1 MFDRISNSIDV
12 IQAYYD
18 QMIDE
23 NWTAIVQRIKTECEA
38 AKLEIEE
45 LEFQTTEEA

>member
-1 MFDRISNSIDV
+1 MFNRIRNSFDV
-12 IQAYYD
+12 IQFYCD

-38 AKLEIEE
+38 AKLELEE

>member
-1 MFDRISNSIDV
+1 MLDRIRNSIDV
-12 IQAYYD
+12 IQVYCD

-45 LEFQTTEEA
+45 IEFQTTEEP

>member
-1 MFDRISNSIDV
+1 MFDRIRNSFDL
-12 IQAYYD
+12 IQTYCD

-38 AKLEIEE
+38 AKLELEE

>member
-1 MFDRISNSIDV
+1 MFDRIRNSFDV
-12 IQAYYD
+12 IQTYCD
-18 QMIDE
+18 TMIDE

-38 AKLEIEE
+38 PKLDLEE